1 MKDVF
6 VKLNEVLK
14 RIARLQDEGAVSRG
28 TADALRGVLR
38 SRIMEAIAEVESVL
52 EKYRGVLKR

>member
-14 RIARLQDEGAVSRG
+14 RIARLQDEGTVSRD